1 MSPDTQVAAR
11 TSKAYKH
18 MTPGS
23 TALHYAC
30 AYCDEWCVRQLLE
43 HTPSRQVAAVDS
55 KGLNPLMH
63 AVSSDS
69 DCPRVT
75 ALLLAHD
82 AQLQLRAAT
91 TDECYIDMEEMPAGT
106 TALMLAARFASLE
119 RTSLLL
125 EHIPDEQLLATN
137 AYGRNTLAYAAD
149 GLQEGQHRRPAVVR
163 MLLARCAP
171 EQVAAVDTDGHSPLR
186 AVTRDWD
193 ADIELEPEQL
203 DVMQQL
209 LSHPNPQRTLDAVL
223 LDVAE
228 LDGAMNEGGV
238 EQQALV
244 LLVAKGAVLPDRA
257 SANARRATW
266 VVIKGLAQHKLL
278 PGAAREATQA
288 IVDVALRCSKREREE

>member
-1 MSPDTQVAAR
+1 
-11 TSKAYKH
+11 

-91 TDECYIDMEEMPAGT
+91 ADLCSFFDLMPTGT
-106 TALMLAARFASLE
+106 TALMLAARWARLE

-137 AYGRNTLAYAAD
+137 AHGRNALSYAAD
-149 GLQEGQHRRPAVVR
+149 GQYERERGPALVR

-171 EQVAAVDTDGHSPLR
+171 EQVAADDTYGYSPLKS
-186 AVTRDWD
+186 VVGEWD
-193 ADIELEPEQL
+193 AGVRLSAEDL
-203 DVMQQL
+203 DMMQQL
-209 LSHPNPQRTLDAVL
+209 LSYPNPQRTLDAVL
-223 LDVAE
+223 LDIVE
-228 LDGAMNEGGV
+228 LDAATEEGGV
-238 EQQALV
+238 EQQAIV
-244 LLVAKGAVLPDRA
+244 LLVAKGAVLPDSA
-257 SANARRATW
+257 SAKARETMRRL
-266 VVIKGLAQHKLL
+266 VVGLAQYKLM

-288 IVDVALRCSKREREE
+288 IVDVALRCRKRTEE